1 MKRIDYIRSMS
12 VEEMSKAIIDHNITD
27 AFCDSSCK
35 CENGCPRDIECCERW
50 LNKEIGGDALWSYR

>member
-50 LNKEIGGDALWSYR
+50 RIKK